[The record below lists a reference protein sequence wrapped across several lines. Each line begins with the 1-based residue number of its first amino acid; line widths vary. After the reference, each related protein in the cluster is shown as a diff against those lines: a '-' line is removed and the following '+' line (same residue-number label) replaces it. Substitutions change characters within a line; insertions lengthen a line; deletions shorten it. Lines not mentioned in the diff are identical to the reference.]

1 MSKFPKILR
10 ASLEHLSA
18 LPAWFQKRPFWANFD
33 PDVGDPS
40 CQYNPL
46 IFTEHIPGED
56 EYRICINMRLHI
68 LSRENILCITFRLDG
83 TLRKFIA

>member
-1 MSKFPKILR
+1 MSKVPKILR

-18 LPAWFQKRPFWANFD
+18 LPVWFQERPFWANFD

-40 CQYNPL
+40 GQYNLL

-68 LSRENILCITFRLDG
+68 LFRENIICITFRLDG
-83 TLRKFIA
+83 KRE